1 MESTITFDSAIEI
14 LEITDIS
21 KIKDSDIAGMIK
33 KAKSRWHPDRIARFQ
48 DEAEIAKYTKSFQ
61 LIEPAA
67 KLIEAY
73 LKGEFKIGDKYEQKQ
88 ERVYQEPSEV
98 IRKNAASIQDFLNK
112 VWSRVKSNKYK
123 HFEKEEIL
131 SDGFSLK
138 DLLDKDFK
146 EDLLIP
152 AILSFVFG
160 PLALIILVIIAA
172 IINQVLGSAVMIFIL
187 LHMIFCLLGFL
198 PLSRLWL
205 PNFLVSIMI
214 WFINFGFN
222 VYLYLVSKEESNVVK
237 ILLTIPYWLALAIKY
252 LILFPI
258 NLIAKI
264 IVGDKIVGV
273 VKEKVSYFA
282 GLAEWYIDELI
293 VKDYNVMKEEELFDL
308 SYLYKEFKEGSI
320 N

>member
-1 MESTITFDSAIEI
+1 MDSTLTFDSAIEI

-21 KIKDSDIAGMIK
+21 KVELSNVPKIIK
-33 KAKSRWHPDRIARFQ
+33 KAKARWHPDRIARFQ
-48 DEAEIAKYTKSFQ
+48 DEAEIAKYTKAFQ

-67 KLIEAY
+67 ELVKAY
-73 LKGEFKIGDKYEQKQ
+73 LNGEYKIGDRYEKKQ
-88 ERVYQEPSEV
+88 ERVYEEPSDV
-98 IRKNAASIQDFLNK
+98 IRKNATSIQDFLNK
-112 VWSRVKSNKYK
+112 VWSKVKSNKYK

-146 EDLLIP
+146 EDLVIP

-160 PLALIILVIIAA
+160 PLALIIPVIIAA
-172 IINQVLGSAVMIFIL
+172 IINQVLGSIVMIFIL

-205 PNFLVSIMI
+205 PNILVSIMI

-222 VYLYLVSKEESNVVK
+222 VYLYLVSKEENTVVT
-237 ILLTIPYWLALAIKY
+237 ILLLIPYWLALAIKY
-252 LILFPI
+252 LVLFPI

-264 IVGDKIVGV
+264 IIGDKIVGV
-273 VKEKVSYFA
+273 VKEKVNYYA
-282 GLAEWYIDELI
+282 GLADWYISELI
-293 VKDYNVMKEEELFDL
+293 AKDYNQMNEEELFDL
-308 SYLYKEFKEGSI
+308 SYLYKEFKEQI